1 MGDCLEV
8 HDRSYEVSFMR
19 PLAIGFALLLV
30 ACASAPPAEVPAYQR
45 RFENAA
51 EWSKK
56 FDDPSRNAWQKPQGV
71 IDVMEIAPGA
81 TVADIGAG
89 TGYFEPY
96 LSRAAGPGG
105 HVLALD
111 VEPDMVAHLRDR
123 AAKEQLANV
132 EARQV
137 AADDPGLA
145 RSSVDR
151 ILVVDTW
158 HHIANRVD
166 YAARLAVALKHGG
179 EVFVVDFTREAKNGP
194 PPEHRVPPE
203 EVARSLETAGL
214 VVRNVDAGLP
224 DQYVVAGTRP

>member
-1 MGDCLEV
+1 
-8 HDRSYEVSFMR
+8 MR
-19 PLAIGFALLLV
+19 PLGIGLAFVLA
-30 ACASAPPAEVPAYQR
+30 ACASAPPAEVPAYHH
-45 RFENAA
+45 RFANAS
-51 EWSKK
+51 EWSKT
-56 FDDPSRNAWQKPQGV
+56 FDDPSRDAWQKPQAVVEAMG
-71 IDVMEIAPGA
+71 IAPGA

-89 TGYFEPY
+89 TGYFEGH
-96 LSRAAGPGG
+96 LSRAVGPAG

-123 AAKEQLANV
+123 AAKEQLTNV
-132 EARQV
+132 EAKQV
-137 AADDPGLA
+137 AADDPGLPP
-145 RSSVDR
+145 SSVDR

-179 EVFVVDFTREAKNGP
+179 QVFVVDFTREAKHGP

-203 EVARSLETAGL
+203 EVARTLETAGL
-214 VVRNVDAGLP
+214 VVRSVDAGLS

>member
-1 MGDCLEV
+1 
-8 HDRSYEVSFMR
+8 MR
-19 PLAIGFALLLV
+19 LLAIGLTLSFA
-30 ACASAPPAEVPAYQR
+30 ACASAPPAEVPAYQH
-45 RFENAA
+45 RFANAA

-56 FDDPSRNAWQKPQGV
+56 FDDPSRDAWQKPQGV
-71 IDVMEIAPGA
+71 IDVMQIAPGT

-96 LSRAAGPGG
+96 LSRAVGPGG

-123 AAKEQLANV
+123 AAKEQLTNV
-132 EARQV
+132 EAKQV
-137 AADDPGLA
+137 AAEDPGLA
-145 RSSVDR
+145 PSSVDR

-179 EVFVVDFTREAKNGP
+179 QVFVVDFTRESKNGP

-203 EVARSLETAGL
+203 EVARTLETAGL

>member
-1 MGDCLEV
+1 
-8 HDRSYEVSFMR
+8 MR
-19 PLAIGFALLLV
+19 LLAIGLAISLA
-30 ACASAPPAEVPAYQR
+30 ACASTPPAEVPAYQH
-45 RFENAA
+45 RFANAV

-56 FDDPSRNAWQKPQGV
+56 FDDPSRDAWQKPQSVIGV
-71 IDVMEIAPGA
+71 MQIAPGM

-89 TGYFEPY
+89 TGYFEPH
-96 LSRAAGPGG
+96 LSRAVGPGG

-137 AADDPGLA
+137 AGDDPGLA
-145 RSSVDR
+145 PGSVDR

-166 YAARLAVALKHGG
+166 YAARLGVALKHGG
-179 EVFVVDFTREAKNGP
+179 EVFVVDFTRESKNGP

-203 EVARSLETAGL
+203 EVARTLETAGL
-214 VVRNVDAGLP
+214 VASTVDAGLP

>member
-1 MGDCLEV
+1 
-8 HDRSYEVSFMR
+8 MR
-19 PLAIGFALLLV
+19 LLAIALAISFA
-30 ACASAPPAEVPAYQR
+30 ACASAPPPEVPAYQH

-56 FDDPSRNAWQKPQGV
+56 FDDPSRDAWQKPQGV
-71 IDVMEIAPGA
+71 IDVMQIAPG
-81 TVADIGAG
+81 TTIADIGAG

-96 LSRAAGPGG
+96 LSRAVGPAG

-123 AAKEQLANV
+123 AAKEQLTNV
-132 EARQV
+132 EAKQV

-145 RSSVDR
+145 PSSVDR

-179 EVFVVDFTREAKNGP
+179 QVFVVDFTRESKNGP

-203 EVARSLETAGL
+203 EVARTLETAGL

>member
-1 MGDCLEV
+1 
-8 HDRSYEVSFMR
+8 MR
-19 PLAIGFALLLV
+19 LLAIAIAISFA
-30 ACASAPPAEVPAYQR
+30 ACASTPPAEVPAYQH

-56 FDDPSRNAWQKPQGV
+56 FDDPSRDAWQKPQGV
-71 IDVMEIAPGA
+71 IDVMQIAPGT

-96 LSRAAGPGG
+96 LSRAVGPGG

-145 RSSVDR
+145 PSSVDR
-151 ILVVDTW
+151 IIVVDTW

-179 EVFVVDFTREAKNGP
+179 EVFVVDFTRESKNGP

-203 EVARSLETAGL
+203 EVARTLETAGL
-214 VVRNVDAGLP
+214 VVRKVDAGLP

>member
-1 MGDCLEV
+1 
-8 HDRSYEVSFMR
+8 MR
-19 PLAIGFALLLV
+19 PLAIGLAVALA
-30 ACASAPPAEVPAYQR
+30 ACASALPAEVPAYHH

-51 EWSKK
+51 QWSKT
-56 FDDPSRNAWQKPQGV
+56 FDDPSRDAWQKPQSV
-71 IDVMEIAPGA
+71 IQVMEIAPGT

-89 TGYFEPY
+89 TGYFEPH
-96 LSRAAGPGG
+96 LSRAVGPGG

-123 AAKEQLANV
+123 AAKEQLTNV
-132 EARQV
+132 EAKQV

-145 RSSVDR
+145 PSSVDR

-179 EVFVVDFTREAKNGP
+179 QVFVVDFTREAQHGP

-203 EVARSLETAGL
+203 EVARTLETAGL

-224 DQYVVAGTRP
+224 DQYVVAGIRP

>member
-1 MGDCLEV
+1 
-8 HDRSYEVSFMR
+8 MR
-19 PLAIGFALLLV
+19 PLAISLVLLLA
-30 ACASAPPAEVPAYQR
+30 ACASAPPAEVPAYHH
-45 RFENAA
+45 RFANAA
-51 EWSKK
+51 EWSKT
-56 FDDPSRNAWQKPQGV
+56 FDDPSRDAWQKPQSV
-71 IDVMEIAPGA
+71 IEAMEIAPGM

-89 TGYFEPY
+89 TGYFEPH
-96 LSRAAGPGG
+96 LSRAVGPAG

-123 AAKEQLANV
+123 AAKDQLANV
-132 EARQV
+132 EAKQV

-179 EVFVVDFTREAKNGP
+179 EVFVVDFTREAKHGP

-203 EVARSLETAGL
+203 EVARTLETAGL
-214 VVRNVDAGLP
+214 VVRSVDAGLP
-224 DQYVVAGTRP
+224 DQYVVSGKRP